1 MYAFVT
7 NYDDS
12 NVSVIDIGTNKVIN
26 TFAVGTLPE
35 GIAVLSPPA
44 PAPAPVPGLTPIGL
58 IALVGLVSIVIAMSI
73 NIRKKR
79 G

>member
-7 NYDDS
+7 NCVNS
-12 NVSVIDIGTNKVIN
+12 NVSVIDIGTNTVIN
-26 TFAVGTLPE
+26 TFAVGKSPK
-35 GIAVLSPPA
+35 GIAVLS
-44 PAPAPVPGLTPIGL
+44 APAPVPGLTPIGL
-58 IALVGLVSIVIAMSI
+58 IALVGLLSIVIAMSI